1 MLDRAWGWWFI
12 HQLNAGY
19 ARLRRDPVAWAEELE
34 EQRLWDKTLMDG
46 LEDEPPWE
54 DDEKLSPSTNSTEPS
69 PSHRC
74 ATHPCHQRTPPRVG
88 RPKWPPWLS

>member
-1 MLDRAWGWWFI
+1 MVFLRRGVGVWLRPLRLLAAMLDRAWGWWFI

-46 LEDEPPWE
+46 LEDEPAWE
-54 DDEKLSPSTNSTEPS
+54 DDEDSMSDTDGSGT
-69 PSHRC
+69 R
-74 ATHPCHQRTPPRVG
+74 
-88 RPKWPPWLS
+88 